1 MLRRRGVLDVADG
14 GRRFGRRCCWLSFS
28 DVMMD
33 VPRPL
38 LWSTTSCSSAFFM
51 VKDGTYCW
59 ADVQRCKPTYA
70 YASNLV
76 ASRGLLSDMEW
87 ATATEE
93 LILTFPQAHHI
104 IYHEP
109 LKNERS
115 HEHEGGG
122 GGQGD
127 VIMCL
132 LWHRRK

>member
-1 MLRRRGVLDVADG
+1 
-14 GRRFGRRCCWLSFS
+14 
-28 DVMMD
+28 
-33 VPRPL
+33 
-38 LWSTTSCSSAFFM
+38 M

-104 IYHEP
+104 SIRASQ
-109 LKNERS
+109 NERS
-115 HEHEGGG
+115 NEGG

>member
-1 MLRRRGVLDVADG
+1 
-14 GRRFGRRCCWLSFS
+14 
-28 DVMMD
+28 
-33 VPRPL
+33 
-38 LWSTTSCSSAFFM
+38 M
-51 VKDGTYCW
+51 VKDGTYVAGPMWC
-59 ADVQRCKPTYA
+59 
-70 YASNLV
+70 NV
-76 ASRGLLSDMEW
+76 ASLPMQAILLPVGGFSPDMEW

>member
-1 MLRRRGVLDVADG
+1 
-14 GRRFGRRCCWLSFS
+14 
-28 DVMMD
+28 
-33 VPRPL
+33 
-38 LWSTTSCSSAFFM
+38 M
-51 VKDGTYCW
+51 VKDGTYVG
-59 ADVQRCKPTYA
+59 ADVVQRCKPT

-115 HEHEGGG
+115 HEG
-122 GGQGD
+122 GGQQKDLHHMTEAAISGHPAARHN
-127 VIMCL
+127 L
-132 LWHRRK
+132 G